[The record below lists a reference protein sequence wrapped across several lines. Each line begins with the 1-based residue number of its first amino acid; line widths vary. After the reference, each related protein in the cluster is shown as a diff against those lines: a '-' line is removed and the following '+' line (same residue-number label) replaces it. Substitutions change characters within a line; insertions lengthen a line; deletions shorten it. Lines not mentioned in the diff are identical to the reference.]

1 MGGTVRMIVLAR
13 RGGQEE
19 FVEAVRKNL
28 SRGRL
33 SRWTTALF
41 GHLLVLLGLA
51 TPLAIYYI
59 ARLRLPE
66 AQDAVAR
73 ATLAGVVAGAVGG
86 ACVILGFK
94 AIRDAIIYQPD
105 NRLAHLMLEYRDKLH
120 ELEKQQEQQKSN
132 PDMPPPTA
140 PA

>member
-13 RGGQEE
+13 RGGEDE

-28 SRGRL
+28 SRSRL
-33 SRWTTALF
+33 SRWTVAIF
-41 GHLLVLLGLA
+41 GHLLVLAGLA

-59 ARLRLPE
+59 ARWRLPE
-66 AQDAVAR
+66 AQDAVSR

-94 AIRDAIIYQPD
+94 AIRDAIIYQPE
-105 NRLAHLMLEYRDKLH
+105 NRTARLMLEYRDKL
-120 ELEKQQEQQKSN
+120 QQQQSSSSPGQN
-132 PDMPPPTA
+132 QP
-140 PA
+140 